1 MGISDFRD
9 LREQNITFV
18 DKSRLII
25 EFLESTQQVLLLPRP
40 RRFGKTLNLSMLRY
54 FLEKRPENLAHL
66 FEGLDVFY
74 GENALKYKKHFQ
86 QYPVIF
92 VSFKDI
98 SGKTFDICHAAIAD
112 LLANMYR
119 EHEAIL
125 GSGKLNENETANY
138 KAILDGKAT
147 PTRYRSAL
155 FDLCK
160 YIHRATGQKPVVL
173 IDEYD
178 HPIHN
183 GWLSGYGADVLDFF
197 RAFLTS
203 ALKDNSHLQ
212 RALLTGVLRIARE
225 SIFSGLNNIA
235 VYTLI
240 DQPFCRCFGFSEDDV
255 RALVHI
261 AGHPEWLPT
270 VQAWYDG
277 YLFYD
282 QITYN
287 PWSVLSFLSNSGIP
301 RAYWINTSS
310 NDLIKRVLQERASR
324 AGKTIE
330 TLIQGGSIDAILS
343 SNTVLDELFTDE
355 RAFVSLLTFSG
366 YLRAEALPMTD
377 PLKPAPHR
385 LSIPNAEV
393 KLIYT
398 EVFELWLRSR
408 LEGRGADL
416 QTLLSAMLSGD
427 SELLEEQL
435 QAFVLNVLSFHDSSP
450 TDPESIYQAFVL
462 GLLCIL
468 EPEYRVRSNRE
479 SGKGRP
485 DVMILPSKPGKPGVV
500 LELKV
505 VRKGT
510 LEQALERAAKQ
521 IRERDYPA
529 EARAAGA
536 EPLYSF
542 AVAFDGKDLR
552 VMGVEPIAKEG

>member
-1 MGISDFRD
+1 MGVSDFKK
-9 LREQNITFV
+9 LRETGLTFV

-25 EFLESTQQVLLLPRP
+25 EFLESTPEVLLLPRP

-54 FLEKRPENLAHL
+54 FLEQRPENLAHL
-66 FEGLDVFY
+66 YEDLEVFRCEKALD
-74 GENALKYKKHFQ
+74 YKKHFQ

-92 VSFKDI
+92 ISFKDI
-98 SGKTFDICHAAIAD
+98 SGKTFDMCHAAIVD
-112 LLANMYR
+112 LLANVYR
-119 EHEAIL
+119 DHEAIL
-125 GSGKLNENETANY
+125 DTGKLNESDIENY
-138 KAILDGKAT
+138 KAILSGKAQ
-147 PTRYRSAL
+147 PIRYRSAL
-155 FDLCK
+155 GDLCR
-160 YIHRATGQKPVVL
+160 YIHRATGQKPIVL

-178 HPIHN
+178 HPIHH
-183 GWLSGYGADVLDFF
+183 GWLGGYGGDVLDFF

-203 ALKDNSHLQ
+203 GLKDNPHLQ
-212 RALLTGVLRIARE
+212 RAVLTGILRIARE

-240 DQPFCRCFGFSEDDV
+240 DKPFCSCFGFSEEDV
-255 RALVHI
+255 RSLMHI

-270 VQAWYDG
+270 VQAWYNG

-282 QITYN
+282 QVIYN
-287 PWSVLSFLSNSGIP
+287 PWSVLSFLSNHGEP
-301 RAYWINTSS
+301 LPYWINTSS
-310 NDLIKRVLQERASR
+310 NDLIKRSLQRQ
-324 AGKTIE
+324 AGHVGSVVEKLIE
-330 TLIQGGSIDAILS
+330 GGSFELILDK
-343 SNTVLDELFTDE
+343 NTVLDTLD
-355 RAFVSLLTFSG
+355 RSPDALWSLLTFAG
-366 YLRAEALPMTD
+366 YLRAERSSRGEGEQSAH
-377 PLKPAPHR
+377 A
-385 LSIPNAEV
+385 LSIPNREV
-393 KLIYT
+393 RTIFT
-398 EVFELWLRSR
+398 QTFQQWL
-408 LEGRGADL
+408 EHGFYGRGAHL
-416 QTLLSAMLSGD
+416 QKLISALMSGD

-435 QAFVLNVLSFHDSSP
+435 QAFVLNVLSFHDGSP

-485 DVMILPSKPGKPGVV
+485 DVMILPSKPNKPGVV

-505 VRKGT
+505 VRRGT
-510 LEQALERAAKQ
+510 LEQALEKAAKQ

-552 VMGVEPIAKEG
+552 VLGVETAAKGG